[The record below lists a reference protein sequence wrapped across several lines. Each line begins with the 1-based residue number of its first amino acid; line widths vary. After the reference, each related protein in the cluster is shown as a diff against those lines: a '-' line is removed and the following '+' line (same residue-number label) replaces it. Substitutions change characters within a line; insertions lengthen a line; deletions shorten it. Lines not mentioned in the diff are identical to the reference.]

1 MPALRF
7 YDSIARSKV
16 AFEPLKPDEV
26 RIYSCG
32 PTVYSHQHIGNM
44 RPYVFADVL
53 KRTLNRFG
61 YRVRQVINITDVGH
75 LTDDADAGEDKMEL
89 AARREGAS
97 AWDVAER
104 YTRQFKED
112 IEALAVLDPDVWAKA
127 TDHIP
132 QQIAMVQLLEERGL
146 TYPTS
151 DGIYFDTSKDPSYP
165 RMGGQRADDRQ
176 AQDRIARADE
186 KRNPTDFAL
195 WKLSGDTK
203 RQMEWPSPWGVG
215 FPGWHIE
222 CSAMSSEYLGRQF
235 DIHTGGV
242 DHVPVHHPNE
252 IAQSENAFGVRPWV
266 RYWMHNGWVMFG
278 DAKISKS
285 SGGLLNLGD
294 LVDQGFAPLAYRYF
308 LLGAVYR
315 QPISYTEEAM
325 EAAASAYRRLLRR
338 AAELSEAPAGAEPPA
353 DYVARFD
360 EAMADDLN
368 TPQALAV
375 LWDAVKSDLEPAAKR
390 ALLQDFDAVLGLGLS
405 EARAEG
411 EVDERIDGLVAERQ
425 AARASRDFARADA
438 IRDALAAE
446 GIVLEDG
453 PEGTSWSRGGG

>member
-1 MPALRF
+1 MAALRF
-7 YDSIARSKV
+7 FDSTARTKV
-16 AFEPLKPDEV
+16 AFEPLVPGEV
-26 RIYSCG
+26 RMYSCG

-53 KRTLNRFG
+53 KRTLSRFG
-61 YRVRQVINITDVGH
+61 YQVRQVVNITDVGH

-89 AARREGAS
+89 AARREGSS
-97 AWDVAER
+97 AWEIAER
-104 YTRQFKED
+104 YTKLFKQD
-112 IEALAVLDPDVWAKA
+112 IEALGVQAPDVWAKA
-127 TDHIP
+127 TDHLP

-146 TYPTS
+146 TYLTS
-151 DGIYFDTSKDPSYP
+151 DGVYFDTSKDPSYP
-165 RMGGQRADDRQ
+165 RMGGQSADERQ
-176 AQDRIARADE
+176 AQDRIARTDE
-186 KRNPTDFAL
+186 KRNSTDFAL
-195 WKLSGDTK
+195 WKLSGDTP
-203 RQMEWPSPWGVG
+203 RQMEWSSPWGVG

-222 CSAMSSEYLGRQF
+222 CSAMSSEYLGTQF

-252 IAQSENAFGVRPWV
+252 IAQSENAFGVSPWV

-285 SGGLLNLGD
+285 TGGLLNLGD
-294 LVDQGFAPLAYRYF
+294 LVDQGFAPLSYRYF

-315 QPISYTEEAM
+315 QPINYSPESM
-325 EAAASAYRRLLRR
+325 EAAANAHRRLLRR
-338 AAELSEAPAGAEPPA
+338 VAELASAPQGAEPPA
-353 DYVARFD
+353 EYVARFD

-375 LWDAVKSDLEPAAKR
+375 LWDVVKSDLEPAAKR
-390 ALLQDFDAVLGLGLS
+390 ALLLNFDEVLGLGLS
-405 EARAEG
+405 APEATE
-411 EVDERIDGLVAERQ
+411 EVDERIDSLIAQRE
-425 AARASRDFARADA
+425 AARANRDFAGADA

-453 PEGTSWSRGGG
+453 PDGTTWSRS